1 MKFTLGAVHGEK
13 VDGWFHH
20 SMTGLRAFLKKHPD
34 ALDLDDE
41 VQVRSG
47 PLLSAGRGAL
57 AAAFLENTNGEAL
70 IMLDSDMVFEP
81 QMLIEFAQTFEK
93 VRAEHENVGM
103 LGALAFISNNARLHS
118 PMPNIWMPDP
128 KIPERLYHQST
139 FPKNSLLEIGATG
152 GACLIIH
159 RDVFT
164 AIKRHWFHHIPALQW
179 QLLAQDIAKMDD
191 PKEIEPMIRG
201 AVWDADQ
208 LGEDMS
214 FCIRARA
221 HGFRIMLHTGIVF
234 DHAKSTL
241 LGMEEYDRAVE
252 AHRVADIARAEAIR
266 LETHDDEEEPPEAIA
281 V

>member
-1 MKFTLGAVHGEK
+1 MKVTLGAVHGED
-13 VDGWFHH
+13 VNGWFHH
-20 SMTGLRAFLKKHPD
+20 SMTGLRAWRTANPGV
-34 ALDLDDE
+34 LDIDDE
-41 VQVRSG
+41 VMVRSG

-57 AAAFLENTNGEAL
+57 AAAFLDNTKGEAL
-70 IMLDSDMVFEP
+70 LMLDSDMAFTPDKIVE
-81 QMLIEFAQTFEK
+81 LVQTFEK

-103 LGALAFISNNARLHS
+103 LGGLAFISNNPRLDS

-139 FPKNSLLEIGATG
+139 FPKDSLLEIGATG
-152 GACLIIH
+152 GACIIIH

-179 QLLAQDIAKMDD
+179 QLLARDVAKMTD
-191 PKEIEPMIRG
+191 PSEVESTIRG

-221 HGFRIMLHTGIVF
+221 HGFRIFMHTGIVF

-252 AHRVADIARAEAIR
+252 AHRLADIARVAALGDTRVDTFEAEEIPA
-266 LETHDDEEEPPEAIA
+266 
-281 V
+281 